1 MSTVHMKKNDEIN
14 TGSTLDRN
22 QDNSA
27 CEGVLEEIFKDM
39 VPLATHRYFIMIA
52 GQLLE
57 RSINRLSS

>member
-27 CEGVLEEIFKDM
+27 CEGVLEEIFKDIGYGPTCYTPIFYYDRRPITRK
-39 VPLATHRYFIMIA
+39 V
-52 GQLLE
+52 
-57 RSINRLSS
+57 N